1 MKYAINGMEI
11 LDDLQMELYKYIGP
25 AALYMNLDWILFR
38 GVELMLNGKVLG
50 DSKFLSR
57 FMDEFKIPSDI
68 KEELS
73 MWFLS
78 TLYNR
83 LNNFIVDFS
92 PIANSY
98 DFYITSLG
106 DIIIEDLGP
115 NSPVLDIESLYK
127 ESLKTSM
134 DNGDYIPEYLRRLV
148 S

>member
-11 LDDLQMELYKYIGP
+11 LDDFQMELYKYIGP

-38 GVELMLNGKVLG
+38 GVELMLYGTTFG
-50 DSKFLSR
+50 DSKYLSR

-83 LNNFIVDFS
+83 LNNFIKDFS
-92 PIANSY
+92 PKFTSY
-98 DFYITSLG
+98 TFEITKLG

-115 NSPVLDIESLYK
+115 NIPAIDHEALYK

-134 DNGDYIPEYLRRLV
+134 DNGDYLPEYIRRLV